1 MFVRVPNEPEHF
13 YDPERCGVC
22 LAHLDVDPPKEQA
35 A

>member
-13 YDPERCGVC
+13 YDPERCGFC